1 MMKECPKYLKGY
13 EDIWKKDPRVAGA
26 WQENPGRGIS
36 SDRGVLSK
44 YHKGGGGIT
53 KKSCNSC
60 ESRADYINTKREA

>member
-13 EDIWKKDPRVAGA
+13 EDIWKKDPRVAGT

-44 YHKGGGGIT
+44 YHKGQGR
-53 KKSCNSC
+53 N
-60 ESRADYINTKREA
+60 N